1 MSHHLEKIL
10 MTRKSNIVKFKTNK
24 HLMRLIKQGAESY
37 NYTENEYVE
46 FVIKKSLYEFEQRIE
61 NENPSKVLLHYKD
74 AMDFFQF
81 KDELCTVDLER
92 KSALNLKMTSNEYER
107 DLLEF
112 ATMFVCYSILRD

>member
-1 MSHHLEKIL
+1 
-10 MTRKSNIVKFKTNK
+10 MTKKSNIVKFKTNE

-37 NYTENEYVE
+37 HYTENEYVE
-46 FVIKKSLYEFEQRIE
+46 FVIKKSLYEFEKRIE
-61 NENPSKVLLHYKD
+61 HENPSKVLLHYKD

-81 KDELCTVDLER
+81 KDEICAVDLER
-92 KSALNLKMTSNEYER
+92 QAALNLKLTNKEYEK